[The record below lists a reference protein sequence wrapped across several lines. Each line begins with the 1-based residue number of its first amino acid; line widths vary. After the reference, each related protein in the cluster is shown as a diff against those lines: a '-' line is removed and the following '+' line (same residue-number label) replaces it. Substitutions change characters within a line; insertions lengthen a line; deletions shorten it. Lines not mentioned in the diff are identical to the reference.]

1 MSSSTVLPLILLIY
15 VCVCVCDICM
25 CSCGIH
31 TCVSLQLCVYTELKR
46 LILAVFSVASLPPFF
61 FLCAMVSHRNW
72 SSPVCLDRLA
82 SEPQICLVFSAPLMP
97 ALQLDTLTPGFLC
110 KCGRSE
116 LRPSCLRQALYK
128 LSHHP
133 LSLLL
138 ASLEISATGQK
149 EWI

>member
-1 MSSSTVLPLILLIY
+1 MY
-15 VCVCVCDICM
+15 VFMWHTHM
-25 CSCGIH
+25 CKPA
-31 TCVSLQLCVYTELKR
+31 VVCVYTELKR

-61 FLCAMVSHRNW
+61 FYVPWSLTETGAHQCGWPGWPVSLR
-72 SSPVCLDRLA
+72 SV
-82 SEPQICLVFSAPLMP
+82 CLVFSAPLMP

-110 KCGRSE
+110 KCGGSE

-128 LSHHP
+128 LIHHP
-133 LSLLL
+133 SPLPLLF